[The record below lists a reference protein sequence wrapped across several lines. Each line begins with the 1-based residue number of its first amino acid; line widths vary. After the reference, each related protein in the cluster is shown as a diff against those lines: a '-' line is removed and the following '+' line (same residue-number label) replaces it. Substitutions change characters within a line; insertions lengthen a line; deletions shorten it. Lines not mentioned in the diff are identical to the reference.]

1 MTEQEQLDN
10 GLIKYAN
17 EGDLVKIQSFIEQ
30 GAYMYAKNDEAFR
43 LSTRLN
49 HLEIVKYLVA
59 LGTDIHAENDE
70 ALKFCAHY
78 IQSKLINY
86 FIFDCQMIVKKETLT
101 YLEEHSYLETIEIIN
116 FRNSHN
122 DLIKNL
128 NSDIINNKMK
138 VKN

>member
-1 MTEQEQLDN
+1 
-10 GLIKYAN
+10 
-17 EGDLVKIQSFIEQ
+17 
-30 GAYMYAKNDEAFR
+30 
-43 LSTRLN
+43 
-49 HLEIVKYLVA
+49 
-59 LGTDIHAENDE
+59 
-70 ALKFCAHY
+70 
-78 IQSKLINY
+78 
-86 FIFDCQMIVKKETLT
+86 MIVKKETLT